1 MTEKNQ
7 TGPKN
12 ADRRQDQK
20 PIATKPMHA
29 RIIPLIRD
37 FEISFSGICAAVKSS
52 GRIDL
57 EITKFC
63 LTRKFQSP
71 TNTPTLISSPHSK
84 FPLRW
89 PLFICATAL
98 IVAGQPTRGQAP
110 PGSAQSRAELLGRQ
124 AYPGP
129 SATPSAETEGYA
141 VTSPNEKDIGEQQIL
156 KRVEEY
162 KPFTIS
168 IYSPFYWTSNA
179 ALVSRG
185 EQDDVLVAPGVTLMY
200 QPRITKTLYAQVGV
214 VQQFFFYDQLTELN
228 FASLD
233 VIAGLLYY
241 LPQFHNL
248 SLRGYYDYNRLTD
261 TDNFDE
267 LFVNNSIILN
277 AELPFRIAR
286 AQQIF
291 LGLNLNLSFYGNPES
306 PRRNNYSLY
315 GNYDLALSRSFSLDA
330 GFQFVVRDY
339 YSGDR
344 TDVNEILSVSANYRI
359 RDWLTLSALSSFSW
373 NQSNHSVFDYSVA
386 NIGGGV
392 ALILKF

>member
-1 MTEKNQ
+1 M
-7 TGPKN
+7 
-12 ADRRQDQK
+12 
-20 PIATKPMHA
+20 
-29 RIIPLIRD
+29 
-37 FEISFSGICAAVKSS
+37 
-52 GRIDL
+52 IDL
-57 EITKFC
+57 
-63 LTRKFQSP
+63 QHSP
-71 TNTPTLISSPHSK
+71 I
-84 FPLRW
+84 PLRW
-89 PLFICATAL
+89 AQLICATAL
-98 IVAGQPTRGQAP
+98 ILAGQSARGQAP

-129 SATPSAETEGYA
+129 SATPTAETEGYA
-141 VTSPNEKDIGEQQIL
+141 VTSPNDKDIGEQEIL
-156 KRVEEY
+156 KRKEEY

-179 ALVSRG
+179 ALVSSG
-185 EQDDVLVAPGVTLMY
+185 EQDDVLVAPGVSLMY
-200 QPRITKTLYAQVGV
+200 QPRITERLYGQVGV

-233 VIAGLLYY
+233 VIAGFVYY
-241 LPQFHNL
+241 VPQFHNL
-248 SLRGYYDYNRLTD
+248 SLRAYYDYNRLTD

-267 LFVNNSIILN
+267 IFVDNSIILN

-291 LGLNLNLSFYGNPES
+291 FGVNLNLSFCGNPES

-315 GNYDLALSRSFSLDA
+315 ANYDLALSRSFSLDA

-344 TDVNEILSVSANYRI
+344 TDVNEILALSANYRV
-359 RDWLTLSALSSFSW
+359 REWFTVSALSSFAW

-392 ALILKF
+392 ALTLKF

>member
-1 MTEKNQ
+1 
-7 TGPKN
+7 
-12 ADRRQDQK
+12 
-20 PIATKPMHA
+20 
-29 RIIPLIRD
+29 LINSQN
-37 FEISFSGICAAVKSS
+37 F
-52 GRIDL
+52 
-57 EITKFC
+57 
-63 LTRKFQSP
+63 
-71 TNTPTLISSPHSK
+71 SK
-84 FPLRW
+84 FPLGR
-89 PLFICATAL
+89 PLFICAAVL
-98 IVAGQPTRGQAP
+98 IFAGQPAHGQAP
-110 PGSAQSRAELLGRQ
+110 PGSAQSRAELFGRQ

-129 SATPSAETEGYA
+129 SATPSAETEGYP
-141 VTSPNEKDIGEQQIL
+141 VTSPSDKDIGEQQIL

-168 IYSPFYWTSNA
+168 IYAPFYWTSNA
-179 ALVSRG
+179 ALVSSG
-185 EQDDVLVAPGVTLMY
+185 EQDDVFVAPGVTLMY

-248 SLRGYYDYNRLTD
+248 SLRAYYDYNRLTD

-267 LFVNNSIILN
+267 LFVNDSIILN

-344 TDVNEILSVSANYRI
+344 TDVNEILSLSANYRVQE
-359 RDWLTLSALSSFSW
+359 WLTLSALSSFSW

-386 NIGGGV
+386 NIGGGI
-392 ALILKF
+392 ALALKF

>member
-1 MTEKNQ
+1 MIDL
-7 TGPKN
+7 PHS
-12 ADRRQDQK
+12 
-20 PIATKPMHA
+20 P
-29 RIIPLIRD
+29 IPLKWAQL
-37 FEISFSGICAAVKSS
+37 ICAA
-52 GRIDL
+52 
-57 EITKFC
+57 
-63 LTRKFQSP
+63 
-71 TNTPTLISSPHSK
+71 
-84 FPLRW
+84 
-89 PLFICATAL
+89 AL
-98 IVAGQPTRGQAP
+98 ILAAQSARGQAP

-141 VTSPNEKDIGEQQIL
+141 VTSPNDKDIGEQEIL
-156 KRVEEY
+156 KRREEY

-179 ALVSRG
+179 ALVSSG
-185 EQDDVLVAPGVTLMY
+185 EQDDVLVAPGVSLMY
-200 QPRITKTLYAQVGV
+200 QPRITERLYGQVGV

-233 VIAGLLYY
+233 VIAGLVYY

-248 SLRGYYDYNRLTD
+248 SLRAYYDFNRLTD

-267 LFVNNSIILN
+267 IFVDNSIILN

-291 LGLNLNLSFYGNPES
+291 FGVNLNLSFCGNPES

-315 GNYDLALSRSFSLDA
+315 ANYDLALSRSFSLDA

-344 TDVNEILSVSANYRI
+344 TDVNEILALSANYRV
-359 RDWLTLSALSSFSW
+359 RDWFTVSALSSFAW

-392 ALILKF
+392 ALTLKF

>member
-1 MTEKNQ
+1 M
-7 TGPKN
+7 
-12 ADRRQDQK
+12 
-20 PIATKPMHA
+20 
-29 RIIPLIRD
+29 
-37 FEISFSGICAAVKSS
+37 
-52 GRIDL
+52 
-57 EITKFC
+57 
-63 LTRKFQSP
+63 
-71 TNTPTLISSPHSK
+71 PHFPK
-84 FPLRW
+84 FPLRSAQ
-89 PLFICATAL
+89 FMCAAAL
-98 IVAGQPTRGQAP
+98 ILAGQSARAQAP
-110 PGSAQSRAELLGRQ
+110 PGSAQSRAELFGRQ
-124 AYPGP
+124 AYPGA
-129 SATPSAETEGYA
+129 SATPGVETEGYP
-141 VTSPNEKDIGEQQIL
+141 VTSPNDKDIGEQQIL
-156 KRVEEY
+156 KRAEEY

-200 QPRITKTLYAQVGV
+200 EPRITDTLYAQVGV
-214 VQQFFFYDQLTELN
+214 IQQFFFYDQLTELN

-233 VIAGLLYY
+233 VIACLHYY

-248 SLRGYYDYNRLTD
+248 SLRGYYDYNRLTT

-267 LFVNNSIILN
+267 IFVDNSIILN

-286 AQQIF
+286 AQQ
-291 LGLNLNLSFYGNPES
+291 LLAGVALNLSFDGNPES

-315 GNYDLALSRSFSLDA
+315 GSYDVALTRSFSLDA

-344 TDVNEILSVSANYRI
+344 TDMNEILALSANYRI
-359 RDWLTLSALSSFSW
+359 RDWLTVSALSSFAW

-392 ALILKF
+392 ALTLKF

>member
-1 MTEKNQ
+1 VIL
-7 TGPKN
+7 G
-12 ADRRQDQK
+12 
-20 PIATKPMHA
+20 
-29 RIIPLIRD
+29 
-37 FEISFSGICAAVKSS
+37 
-52 GRIDL
+52 
-57 EITKFC
+57 
-63 LTRKFQSP
+63 
-71 TNTPTLISSPHSK
+71 
-84 FPLRW
+84 
-89 PLFICATAL
+89 
-98 IVAGQPTRGQAP
+98 GQPTRGQAP
-110 PGSAQSRAELLGRQ
+110 PGSAQNRAQLLGRQ

-129 SATPSAETEGYA
+129 SATPGAETEGYP
-141 VTSPNEKDIGEQQIL
+141 VTTPNDKDIGEQQIL

-168 IYSPFYWTSNA
+168 VYSPFYWTSNA

-185 EQDDVLVAPGVTLMY
+185 EQDDILVAPGVTLMY
-200 QPRITKTLYAQVGV
+200 EPRLTKTLYAQVGV

-233 VIAGLLYY
+233 AIAGLHYY

-261 TDNFDE
+261 THDFDE
-267 LFVNNSIILN
+267 IFANHSIILN

-286 AQQIF
+286 AQQ
-291 LGLNLNLSFYGNPES
+291 LLAGVALNLSFEGNPES

-315 GNYDLALSRSFSLDA
+315 GSYDVALSRCFSLDA

-339 YSGDR
+339 YSDDR
-344 TDVNEILSVSANYRI
+344 TDVNEILSVSANYRV
-359 RDWLTLSALSSFSW
+359 RDWLTLSGLSSFAW

-392 ALILKF
+392 ALTLKF

>member
-1 MTEKNQ
+1 M
-7 TGPKN
+7 
-12 ADRRQDQK
+12 
-20 PIATKPMHA
+20 
-29 RIIPLIRD
+29 
-37 FEISFSGICAAVKSS
+37 
-52 GRIDL
+52 
-57 EITKFC
+57 
-63 LTRKFQSP
+63 
-71 TNTPTLISSPHSK
+71 SSPHVSK
-84 FPLRW
+84 FALRL
-89 PLFICATAL
+89 PLFICAAAL
-98 IVAGQPTRGQAP
+98 IVAGQPTQGQAP

-141 VTSPNEKDIGEQQIL
+141 VTSPNEKDIGEQEIL
-156 KRVEEY
+156 KRKEEY

-185 EQDDVLVAPGVTLMY
+185 EQDDVLFAPGVTLMY
-200 QPRITKTLYAQVGV
+200 QPRITNTFYAQVGV
-214 VQQFFFYDQLTELN
+214 IQQFFLYDRLTELN
-228 FASLD
+228 FANLD
-233 VIAGLLYY
+233 VIAGFVYY
-241 LPQFHNL
+241 LPQFHKL
-248 SLRGYYDYNRLTD
+248 SLRGYYDYNRETD

-267 LFVNNSIILN
+267 IFVNHSIILN

-315 GNYDLALSRSFSLDA
+315 ANYDLALSRSFSLDA
-330 GFQFVVRDY
+330 AFQFVVRDY

-344 TDVNEILSVSANYRI
+344 TDVNEILAVSANYRV
-359 RDWLTLSALSSFSW
+359 RDWLTLSALSSFAW
-373 NQSNHSVFDYSVA
+373 NQSNHTVFDYSVA

-392 ALILKF
+392 ALTLKF

>member
-1 MTEKNQ
+1 
-7 TGPKN
+7 
-12 ADRRQDQK
+12 
-20 PIATKPMHA
+20 
-29 RIIPLIRD
+29 
-37 FEISFSGICAAVKSS
+37 
-52 GRIDL
+52 
-57 EITKFC
+57 
-63 LTRKFQSP
+63 
-71 TNTPTLISSPHSK
+71 LISSPHFSK
-84 FPLRW
+84 FPLRRL
-89 PLFICATAL
+89 LFIS
-98 IVAGQPTRGQAP
+98 VAGLIIASQPTRGQAP
-110 PGSAQSRAELLGRQ
+110 PGSAQNRAQLLGRQ

-129 SATPSAETEGYA
+129 SATPSAETEGYP
-141 VTSPNEKDIGEQQIL
+141 VTSPNDKDIGEQQIL

-168 IYSPFYWTSNA
+168 VYSPVYWTSNA

-200 QPRITKTLYAQVGV
+200 EPRITNTLYAQVGV

-233 VIAGLLYY
+233 VIAGLHYY

-330 GFQFVVRDY
+330 AFQFVVRDY

-344 TDVNEILSVSANYRI
+344 TDVNEILAVSANYRV
-359 RDWLTLSALSSFSW
+359 RDWLTLSALSSFAW

-392 ALILKF
+392 ALTLKF

>member
-1 MTEKNQ
+1 
-7 TGPKN
+7 
-12 ADRRQDQK
+12 
-20 PIATKPMHA
+20 
-29 RIIPLIRD
+29 L
-37 FEISFSGICAAVKSS
+37 
-52 GRIDL
+52 
-57 EITKFC
+57 
-63 LTRKFQSP
+63 
-71 TNTPTLISSPHSK
+71 
-84 FPLRW
+84 
-89 PLFICATAL
+89 PLFICAAAL
-98 IVAGQPTRGQAP
+98 ILAAQPTRGQAP

-141 VTSPNEKDIGEQQIL
+141 VTSPNEKDIGEQEIL
-156 KRVEEY
+156 KRKEEY

-185 EQDDVLVAPGVTLMY
+185 EQDDVLFAPGVTLMY
-200 QPRITKTLYAQVGV
+200 QPRITNTFYAQVGV
-214 VQQFFFYDQLTELN
+214 IQQFFLYDRLTELN
-228 FASLD
+228 FANLD
-233 VIAGLLYY
+233 VIAGFVYY
-241 LPQFHNL
+241 LPQFHKL
-248 SLRGYYDYNRLTD
+248 SLRGYYDYNRETD

-267 LFVNNSIILN
+267 IFVNHSIILN

-315 GNYDLALSRSFSLDA
+315 ANYDLALSRSFSLDA
-330 GFQFVVRDY
+330 AFQFVVRDY

-344 TDVNEILSVSANYRI
+344 TDVNEILAVSANYRV
-359 RDWLTLSALSSFSW
+359 RDWLTLSALSSFAW

-392 ALILKF
+392 ALTLKF